1 MIRAVV
7 NADVEPG
14 EPSDIGL
21 VFVPV
26 VLDSGLVS
34 LTVDVSVLRLSDDD

>member
-1 MIRAVV
+1 VVRAD
-7 NADVEPG
+7 AETG
-14 EPSDIGL
+14 RTSGIGL

-34 LTVDVSVLRLSDDD
+34 LTVDVSVPHLGNED